1 MRNLSNQC
9 HLTDPKLMGRLSK
22 TRGIDSFQ
30 EERDSEMTKPN
41 RFKKPAEPGTVG
53 TGSRD
58 RIRTWSQDYQK

>member
-1 MRNLSNQC
+1 
-9 HLTDPKLMGRLSK
+9 MGRLSK